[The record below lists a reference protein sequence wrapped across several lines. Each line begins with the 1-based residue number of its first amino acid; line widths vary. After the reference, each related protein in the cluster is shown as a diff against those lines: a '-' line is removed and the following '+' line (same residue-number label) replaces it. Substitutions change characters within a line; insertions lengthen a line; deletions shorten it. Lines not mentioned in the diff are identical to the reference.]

1 MVFAK
6 GGRPSIVGGMTL
18 AELVVALGLFAMIS
32 VVLTTLFLGLLTS
45 ANKGNDMSEG
55 DIFAQKRLQIMVDRG
70 FSRFSPPLSAPLEG
84 SYRLETADKALTEY
98 FYTATSKLLDDGGGP
113 TRVATYLITLEV
125 NWSSKDVSGRPLAGE
140 TKTRVQRV
148 VHIDPP

>member
-1 MVFAK
+1 M
-6 GGRPSIVGGMTL
+6 SL
-18 AELVVALGLFAMIS
+18 AELVFALGLFAMIS

-55 DIFAQKRLQIMVDRG
+55 DIFAQKRMQIMVDGG
-70 FSRFSPPLSAPLEG
+70 FSLLSPPLSAPLKG
-84 SYRLETADKALTEY
+84 SYKLETADKALTEY
-98 FYTATSKLLDDGGGP
+98 FYTASAKLLDNGGGP
-113 TRVATYLITLEV
+113 TKVSTYLITLEV
-125 NWSSKDVSGRPLAGE
+125 NWASQDNSGKPLAGE